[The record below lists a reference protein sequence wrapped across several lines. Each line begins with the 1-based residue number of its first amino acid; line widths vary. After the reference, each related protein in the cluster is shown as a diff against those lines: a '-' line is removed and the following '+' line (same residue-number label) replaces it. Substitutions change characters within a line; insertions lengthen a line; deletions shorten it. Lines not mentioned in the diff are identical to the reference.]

1 MDELEERS
9 NREIEREILS
19 FKQRPYNRK
28 NDPIKRKIN
37 TFRTGDKFKIGSL
50 EIEPI
55 HFFLVDHSVPGAYGF
70 IIYTSQGPV
79 GYSGDIR
86 LHGTIPKMTRDFV
99 ERASSEKLLALI
111 VEGTR
116 IADEMREESEQL
128 VAKESQNIISTTDR
142 LVLVDFNFKDV
153 DRLRTFYDIAKKND
167 RKLVVKM
174 NDAFFLKYFQRIL
187 N

>member
-1 MDELEERS
+1 MNGWNHWS
-9 NREIEREILS
+9 
-19 FKQRPYNRK
+19 
-28 NDPIKRKIN
+28 
-37 TFRTGDKFKIGSL
+37 
-50 EIEPI
+50 
-55 HFFLVDHSVPGAYGF
+55 
-70 IIYTSQGPV
+70 PV

-99 ERASSEKLLALI
+99 ESEKLLALI

-174 NDAFFLKYFQRIL
+174 NDAFFLKYLSKDPQL
-187 N
+187 NIPDFDDETGELR

>member
-1 MDELEERS
+1 
-9 NREIEREILS
+9 
-19 FKQRPYNRK
+19 
-28 NDPIKRKIN
+28 
-37 TFRTGDKFKIGSL
+37 
-50 EIEPI
+50 
-55 HFFLVDHSVPGAYGF
+55 
-70 IIYTSQGPV
+70 
-79 GYSGDIR
+79 
-86 LHGTIPKMTRDFV
+86 MTRDFV

-174 NDAFFLKYFQRIL
+174 NDAFFLKYLSKDPQL
-187 N
+187 NIPDFDDETGELR